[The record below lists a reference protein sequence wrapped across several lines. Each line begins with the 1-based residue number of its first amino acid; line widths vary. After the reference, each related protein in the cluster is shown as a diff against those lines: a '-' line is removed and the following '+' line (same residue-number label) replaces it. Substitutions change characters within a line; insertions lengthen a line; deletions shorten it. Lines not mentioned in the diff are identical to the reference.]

1 MCFDLRVV
9 TCGPN
14 EALIISGVFYGREPS
29 MIVGGRALVIPC
41 IQTIQKLP
49 LSTITLVVNS
59 PTVYTSQGVPI
70 SVTGVAQVKING
82 QNQEMLKAAIEQF
95 GDKSEDEIA
104 FVAKET
110 LEGHQRAIMGTMSV
124 EEIYRD
130 RKTFSSRVFDTAT
143 ADLVNMG
150 IMVISYTIKEIT
162 DEVGYLKALGMAR
175 TAEVQRDARVGEAK
189 AKMQSSVAEA
199 RAEQERMESKLQNDT
214 EIAKFKRDY
223 DFKKAGYDVEVN
235 TAKAAA
241 DLAYSLQAALMQ
253 QQIKEQETQ
262 VKVIERTQAIE
273 LEEQEIQ
280 RKEKELDS
288 KIRKPAEAEKFKL
301 ETIAEAQKQRC
312 ILEAEA
318 EAEAIALKGDA
329 KAFAVE
335 AKAKAEAEQMAKKA
349 DAWNEYGKA
358 ALMDMMLKMMP
369 KVAAEVAA
377 PLSKA
382 NKITMISD
390 SQSDIGAS
398 KLTKEVLDI
407 MSAIPDTVH
416 KMTGVD
422 ISTQMNAQRS

>member
-1 MCFDLRVV
+1 MQLLKSKITAVQRSIKETSSIIEVLSFFF
-9 TCGPN
+9 TF
-14 EALIISGVFYGREPS
+14 ALFADTYRWKN
-29 MIVGGRALVIPC
+29 C
-41 IQTIQKLP
+41 I
-49 LSTITLVVNS
+49 
-59 PTVYTSQGVPI
+59 
-70 SVTGVAQVKING
+70 
-82 QNQEMLKAAIEQF
+82 LKHF
-95 GDKSEDEIA
+95 LT
-104 FVAKET
+104 VAKET

-162 DEVGYLKALGMAR
+162 DDVGYLKALGMAR
-175 TAEVQRDARVGEAK
+175 TAEVQRDARVGEAQ

-199 RAEQERMESKLQNDT
+199 RAEMERMESKLKNDT
-214 EIAKFKRDY
+214 EIARFKRDY

-241 DLAYSLQAALMQ
+241 DLAYTLQAALMQ

-301 ETIAEAQKQRC
+301 ETIAEAQKQKA

-358 ALMDMMLKMMP
+358 ALMDMMLK
-369 KVAAEVAA
+369 VCYY
-377 PLSKA
+377 
-382 NKITMISD
+382 IMIFKKSR
-390 SQSDIGAS
+390 
-398 KLTKEVLDI
+398 
-407 MSAIPDTVH
+407 H
-416 KMTGVD
+416 
-422 ISTQMNAQRS
+422 